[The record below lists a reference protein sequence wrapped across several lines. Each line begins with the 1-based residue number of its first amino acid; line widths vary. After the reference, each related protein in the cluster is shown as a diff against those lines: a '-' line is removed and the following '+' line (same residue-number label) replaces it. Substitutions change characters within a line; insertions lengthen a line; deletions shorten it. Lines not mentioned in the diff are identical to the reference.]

1 MAEIEFTIDTETGNC
16 ETKINGIQGPACEKT
31 ARQLKQVLGSPTTDR
46 KTADYHVKPAIKRRV
61 GSNE

>member
-1 MAEIEFTIDTETGNC
+1 MAEIEFTIDTEKGTC

-31 ARQLKQVLGSPTTDR
+31 AQQLKQVLGSPTTDR
-46 KTADYHVKPAIKRRV
+46 KTKEFFVRPTVKRQV